1 MGQYLIDNN
10 AISNFFSEL
19 FNQKGM
25 DFMSEVFDQ
34 KPIISVITQIEALSW
49 VSPNKKQEAIMK
61 EFIKD
66 SIILGLSQEVVV

>member
-1 MGQYLIDNN
+1 
-10 AISNFFSEL
+10 
-19 FNQKGM
+19 
-25 DFMSEVFDQ
+25 MSEVFDQ

-66 SIILGLSQEVVV
+66 SIILGLSQEVVVQCVK